1 MEKNLGNKSILK
13 MENLFYECKSLQLVY
28 ISKINFENVS
38 IDNLFQKCVALVE
51 VFISDVVVNSISM
64 NSMFYS
70 CKTLKKF
77 YFLILKQII

>member
-38 IDNLFQKCVALVE
+38 IEK
-51 VFISDVVVNSISM
+51 
-64 NSMFYS
+64 
-70 CKTLKKF
+70 
-77 YFLILKQII
+77 